1 MHRRQLWIVMLGLV
15 GWALIAGGR
24 YAGAASTRLVVAIP
38 DVNPAVNTTSTP
50 SFDISWLDPTTHL
63 YYLADRSN
71 ASVDVIDVR
80 TALFIG
86 RIPGFIGAR
95 TAGPNGQGRS
105 GPNGI
110 VVIQPRNQLWA
121 GDGDSTVKVVNLAT
135 GSVVNTISTGGQF
148 RTDEVAWDATD
159 EIFVAVNDAEAPP
172 FFTFIST
179 TPGQAVIGQL
189 QFPDATNGVEQPAW
203 SPTTDLFYVPVPA
216 TTANPGGEMAGT
228 TRHTPT

>member
-1 MHRRQLWIVMLGLV
+1 SYPDTVEEDAVHRRQLWIVMLGLV

-24 YAGAASTRLVVAIP
+24 SAGAAPTRLVVAIP
-38 DVNPAVNTTSTP
+38 DVNPAVSTTVTP

-71 ASVDVIDVR
+71 AGVDVID
-80 TALFIG
+80 ALSGTFIG
-86 RIPGFIGAR
+86 RIPGFMGAR
-95 TAGPNGQGRS
+95 PAGPGGQGRS

-148 RTDEVAWDATD
+148 RADELAWDATD
-159 EIFVAVNDAEAPP
+159 DILVIVNDAEAPP
-172 FFTFIST
+172 FLTFIST
-179 TPGQAVIGQL
+179 ATQTILGQL
-189 QFPDATNGVEQPAW
+189 QVPDATDGVEQPPW
-203 SPTTDLFYVPVPA
+203 SPNTDPFYCAVPGQTT
-216 TTANPGGEMAGT
+216 NPRGE
-228 TRHTPT
+228 

>member
-38 DVNPAVNTTSTP
+38 DVNPAVNTTSAP

-71 ASVDVIDVR
+71 ASVDVIDAISG
-80 TALFIG
+80 TFIG

-95 TAGPNGQGRS
+95 PAAPSGQGRS
-105 GPNGI
+105 GPNGLARS
-110 VVIQPRNQLWA
+110 QPRNQLWA

-148 RTDEVAWDATD
+148 RADELAWDATD
-159 EIFVAVNDAEAPP
+159 DILVIVNDAEAPP

-179 TPGQAVIGQL
+179 ATQTILGKL
-189 QFPDATNGVEQPAW
+189 QFPDATN
-203 SPTTDLFYVPVPA
+203 
-216 TTANPGGEMAGT
+216 
-228 TRHTPT
+228 